1 MSAVVRG
8 RIVRINQT
16 VIDQAD
22 FFQVNG
28 FNRVAGLTFG
38 DVMAQTFYNNVPQPW
53 TLANGGST
61 SDGQVKTGVLYFHEI
76 PGALGNYSLRFRPN
90 AAGYWRVILTY
101 TAGQQIVAQ
110 DYDVMAEPAQAGGL
124 TASFTHC

>member
-22 FFQVNG
+22 FFQANG
-28 FNRVAGLTFG
+28 FTRVMGLTHV
-38 DVMAQTFYNNVPQPW
+38 DLTPQLFYNNVPVPSQ
-53 TLANGGST
+53 LASGATVTDN
-61 SDGQVKTGVLYFHEI
+61 QVKAGLLYFHEI
-76 PGALGNYSLRFRPN
+76 PGASGSYSVRFRPN
-90 AAGYWRVILTY
+90 AAGYWRLILTY
-101 TAGQQIVAQ
+101 AAGQQIVAQ
-110 DYDVMAEPAQAGGL
+110 DYDVMAEPTQAGGL